1 MIIKS
6 FNLKDLNTKSDLF
19 LFYGENEGH
28 KEEIIKSFFLKEFD
42 GEIIK
47 YDENQIL
54 DNKNDFFETCLNE
67 SLFSNKKFI
76 LISRVTTK
84 MYEIVTELLNK
95 EIYNKKIIFNSA
107 ALEKKS
113 KIRQLFEKEKK
124 LVCVPFYEDNNASLF
139 KIAANFFR
147 EKNISISSENI
158 NLIIEKCAGDRNN
171 LYSEL
176 NKIKNYAV
184 NKKKISS
191 QEILK
196 LTNLSEN
203 YGLSELIDNCLAKN
217 KIKIIN
223 ILNENNYNRE
233 DCILILRTFLSKAK
247 RILKLANQ
255 LEQNKDINKTINAAK
270 PPIFWKD
277 KDIIKIQ
284 LSKWKPGK
292 IKKLI
297 ENINNIELETKKNY
311 NNSVLIITN
320 FILEKSCSDF

>member
-6 FNLKDLNTKSDLF
+6 FNLKDLNIKSDLF

-28 KEEIIKSFFLKEFD
+28 KEEIIKSYFLKEFD

-158 NLIIEKCAGDRNN
+158 NLIIEKCSGDRKN
-171 LYSEL
+171 LYSEM
-176 NKIKNYAV
+176 NKIQNYCIDKKSI
-184 NKKKISS
+184 NKS
-191 QEILK
+191 EIIK
-196 LTNLSEN
+196 LINLYEKEN
-203 YGLSELIDNCLAKN
+203 FFELIDSCLSRNQIKVR
-217 KIKIIN
+217 KIIN
-223 ILNENNYNRE
+223 SSVFGKNDAI
-233 DCILILRTFLSKAK
+233 ILIRSFISRLKRLIQLKNLEMEFGNAK
-247 RILKLANQ
+247 DTVENF
-255 LEQNKDINKTINAAK
+255 K

-277 KDIIKIQ
+277 KSIVQKQIETW
-284 LSKWKPGK
+284 S
-292 IKKLI
+292 IKKVYDLLEEVNHI
-297 ENINNIELETKKNY
+297 EMNYKKNSELS
-311 NNSVLIITN
+311 NNLI
-320 FILEKSCSDF
+320 FDLILNTSNN

>member
-28 KEEIIKSFFLKEFD
+28 KEEIIKSYFLKEFD

-124 LVCVPFYEDNNASLF
+124 LVCVPFYEDNNAT
-139 KIAANFFR
+139 IR
-147 EKNISISSENI
+147 
-158 NLIIEKCAGDRNN
+158 IIEMGKSPNLRHIKRMHDISLEWYHDCVRDGIFTIKYCPTHLQVADMMTKTTHDPSTWRSLLRLACLYPGVTPPPIPESYHGTGTTGRGDM
-171 LYSEL
+171 
-176 NKIKNYAV
+176 
-184 NKKKISS
+184 
-191 QEILK
+191 
-196 LTNLSEN
+196 
-203 YGLSELIDNCLAKN
+203 IDDQGN
-217 KIKIIN
+217 IIN
-223 ILNENNYNRE
+223 V
-233 DCILILRTFLSKAK
+233 SKNVK
-247 RILKLANQ
+247 RIRA
-255 LEQNKDINKTINAAK
+255 T
-270 PPIFWKD
+270 P
-277 KDIIKIQ
+277 
-284 LSKWKPGK
+284 
-292 IKKLI
+292 
-297 ENINNIELETKKNY
+297 THY
-311 NNSVLIITN
+311 N
-320 FILEKSCSDF
+320 